1 MNLDVA
7 IRCME
12 LAASDL
18 PREAM
23 QWALDNWDEAG
34 PCFVE
39 LLERCACGADR
50 SQSTR
55 NALFFVVHLLG
66 ERRESRAF
74 PGLCRLLEDR
84 ELSESVL
91 SEAVTETLNKILI
104 STYDGDPDPLKR
116 VIESRTSDEWAR
128 GAAIEAIAYLART
141 GVFTEEWTHS
151 YMLHLYA
158 TMQPRTGS
166 FIWTAWAMSAA
177 NLGYGDCAEKVEQ
190 LIGSGG
196 IRDYDM
202 AMEDFYEQL
211 NRTVADPKRMA
222 GFEYDRVRPFSD
234 AVGTLSKW
242 YCFSEHYRH
251 DQERWLAG
259 SRQDVSPTEDK
270 PFWLRSTELES
281 TLDYD
286 EFDPELA
293 DADPISPDD
302 GKPIYNPLR
311 HLGRNDPC
319 FCGSGKKYKKC
330 CLQ

>member
-1 MNLDVA
+1 MNFDMA

-39 LLERCACGADR
+39 LLERCASGADR

-55 NALFFVVHLLG
+55 NALFFMAHLLG
-66 ERRESRAF
+66 ERRETRAF
-74 PGLCRLLEDR
+74 PGLCRLLEDK

-104 STYDGDPDPLKR
+104 STYDGDPDLLKS
-116 VIESRTSDEWAR
+116 VIESPAADEWAR
-128 GAAIEAIAYLART
+128 GAAIEAMAYLGRS
-141 GVFTEEWTHS
+141 GVLSEEWTHS
-151 YMLHLYA
+151 YMLYLYTA
-158 TMQPRTGS
+158 MQPRTGS
-166 FIWTAWAMSAA
+166 FIWTAWAVSAA
-177 NLGYGDCAEKVEQ
+177 NLGYGDCADKVQQ
-190 LIGSGG
+190 LIGSGQ
-196 IRDYDM
+196 IRDYEM

-222 GFEYDRVRPFSD
+222 GFEYDRVIPFSD
-234 AVGTLSKW
+234 AIGTLSKW
-242 YCFSEHYRH
+242 YCFSEEYRH
-251 DQERWLAG
+251 DQERWLVD
-259 SRQDVSPTEDK
+259 SRKDLSPTEGK
-270 PFWLRSTELES
+270 PLWHRGRES
-281 TLDYD
+281 TMYYD

-293 DADPISPDD
+293 DPVSSNDAQPIF
-302 GKPIYNPLR
+302 NPLR
-311 HLGRNDPC
+311 HLGRNEPC